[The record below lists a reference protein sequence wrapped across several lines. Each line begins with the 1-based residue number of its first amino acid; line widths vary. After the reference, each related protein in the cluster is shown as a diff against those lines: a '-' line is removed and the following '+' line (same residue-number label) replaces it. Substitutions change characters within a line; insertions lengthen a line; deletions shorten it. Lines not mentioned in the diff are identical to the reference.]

1 MDQNFFKEGTME
13 KELIISVF
21 KFMERDMLSG
31 RTSDDGS
38 PSAESLRK
46 HILDNWDRYER
57 ISILLDNVV
66 QITRPFLDE
75 AFAKLL
81 EDRSLDE
88 FNQKIHL
95 PDAKEAQVKELNN
108 AFKIRVKVIQSQR
121 EKEKEGDELG
131 I

>member
-1 MDQNFFKEGTME
+1 ME
-13 KELIISVF
+13 NELIVNVY
-21 KFMERDMLSG
+21 KFMGNDMLSG

-46 HILDNWDRYER
+46 HILANWDKYDR
-57 ISILLDNVV
+57 ISILLDNIV
-66 QITRPFLDE
+66 QMTRPFLDE

-95 PDAKEAQVKELNN
+95 PDAKENLVKDLNN
-108 AFKIRVKVIQSQR
+108 AFKIRMKIIQSQR
-121 EKEKEGDELG
+121 EKEKEKDELG
-131 I
+131 L